1 VGPVV
6 DRSWLTAIL
15 ATSLFGFSLA
25 LFQVVQPLVTELVYD
40 PEAWKQELSG
50 FEGLLQSVAI

>member
-1 VGPVV
+1 MV